1 MNNWQKVRLKDVVS
15 ILGDGLHGTPK
26 YDESGEYFFI
36 NGNNLSDGQIKIKSD
51 TKRVNVSEYL
61 KHKKD
66 LNDRTLLVSINGTI
80 GNVATYKGE
89 KCILGKSACY
99 FNILPGVCKEYIY
112 YILLHDNFQ
121 SYAKNWA
128 TGTTIKNVSLKQMRE
143 YEFLLPSFEKQQQ
156 IAKIL
161 SSLDDKIELNT
172 QINHNLEEQAKAIF
186 KSWFVDFEPFQG
198 GDFIDSEL
206 GQIPAGWRIGTLN
219 EIADITMGQSPK
231 GSSYN
236 EDSVGT
242 IFYQGRAEFTDRF
255 PVRRLFTTEPKRM
268 AEAGDVLLSVR
279 APVGDMNIANEACC
293 IGRGLAAIHAKKAF
307 SSFVF
312 YTMYALKPYFDKYNG
327 EGTVFGCI
335 NKDALNSQK
344 IIIPPDNIISE
355 FERTASSL
363 DRKYLAGFQENTR
376 LTQLRDTLL
385 PKLMSG
391 EIDVS
396 EVLV

>member
-26 YDESGEYFFI
+26 YDEAGEYFFI

-161 SSLDDKIELNT
+161 SSLDDKIELNA
-172 QINHNLEEQAKAIF
+172 QINHNLEEQLYALYASNYDNLSGKKVPLKECCSFQEGYVNPTQTKPEYFDGSVKWLRAVDINESFIISTSRTLTEQGFASAGKSALLFPKDSIAIS
-186 KSWFVDFEPFQG
+186 KSGTIGRLGIVADNMCGNRAVINIVPKQKKWLAFIYCYLKSRQAEFSDLAVGSVQKNLYVSILEPLEIF
-198 GDFIDSEL
+198 S
-206 GQIPAGWRIGTLN
+206 PA
-219 EIADITMGQSPK
+219 
-231 GSSYN
+231 
-236 EDSVGT
+236 DSVLNDFHFSAQT
-242 IFYQGRAEFTDRF
+242 ILEKMKNNCFEMQ
-255 PVRRLFTTEPKRM
+255 
-268 AEAGDVLLSVR
+268 S
-279 APVGDMNIANEACC
+279 
-293 IGRGLAAIHAKKAF
+293 LA
-307 SSFVF
+307 
-312 YTMYALKPYFDKYNG
+312 
-327 EGTVFGCI
+327 
-335 NKDALNSQK
+335 
-344 IIIPPDNIISE
+344 
-355 FERTASSL
+355 
-363 DRKYLAGFQENTR
+363 
-376 LTQLRDTLL
+376 QLRDALL

-396 EVLV
+396 EVEV